1 MKSFI
6 PLCSAIALI
15 GTIASAEEPAP
26 IRSQNDHRA
35 TLLIQHEYRSMQLA
49 KESMTTTPEMKWSEC
64 LNLKKGLREFGKA
77 KLNGDWKI
85 AMIDVSNVVCLDL
98 ETGMSR

>member
-1 MKSFI
+1 MKLLI
-6 PLCSAIALI
+6 ALCSAIALV
-15 GTIASAEEPAP
+15 GTVASAEAP
-26 IRSQNDHRA
+26 TPIKSQNDHRA
-35 TLLIQHEYRSMQLA
+35 TLLIQHEYRSIQLA

-64 LNLKKGLREFGKA
+64 LNLKKGLRKFGKA

-85 AMIDVSNVVCLDL
+85 SVIDVSNVVCLDL